1 VTTEVEEHLIN
12 FIFMTSYTEQK
23 KLVEELEDYQVKM
36 KGKDYY
42 DFDMLRKRIQDED
55 ELDAL
60 AVKRLME
67 LRELYLPARSR

>member
-1 VTTEVEEHLIN
+1 MTTEVEEHLIN